1 MASIIRIKRSLTAGD
16 PAVLGA
22 GELAYSA
29 ADYTTISGGGR
40 LYIGIGTESGG
51 DAASHLVI
59 GGKYFTDKLDHS
71 PGTLTASSALI
82 VDADSKIDNLLV
94 DNLQL
99 NGNTISS
106 TDTNGV
112 ITLDPNGTGY
122 VQIVGTNALV
132 IPSGTSL
139 QQAPSIAGA
148 IRLNTDTSQFE
159 GYSGTNWS
167 SLGGVR
173 SVDGQTYISA
183 ELTAGAADDT
193 VRIFT
198 NGTLAF
204 QIDDDSAQFETKIA
218 SVKIAATT
226 AATGSNTGA
235 LQVAGGVS
243 IEGALYIQG
252 SLTTSGAGSFTSIN
266 DTPIGNITPS
276 TGAFSQ
282 LDVDNIRID
291 GNTISSTNTNGD
303 IVVTPNGTG
312 KTIISNV
319 YIGSDTVSIDEY
331 IQDITGGQV
340 VAGEGIDVTYDDTA
354 GTTTISAEDAS
365 TSNKGVASF
374 ADADFNVTT
383 GAVELKDT
391 VVKGFTVDADA
402 AVTPSGHSVQITGGE
417 GIDVTVSGAVITVAG
432 EDASSSNKGV
442 ASFNTASFDVTS
454 GDVTIKTGGV
464 TNTQLENSDVTIGT
478 TSIALGDSS
487 TTLEGLTEVT
497 VGDITVSG
505 NTITSP
511 GNIVLQAVFFD
522 EVTEE
527 TTQYVVDVAGSRIT
541 EVGDPL
547 GGYDAANKR
556 YVDNIAAGLTIK
568 PAVKVATTAD
578 LGAVYDNGA
587 SGVGSTLT
595 IPATATLTIDGVSLT
610 EFDGILVKD
619 QTNAEENGRYY
630 ISTLGDST
638 TAWVLTRCSKCDEPF
653 EIPSM
658 YVFVQEGTLYN
669 STGWVAAVDN
679 LTNFAVGTSDIIFT
693 QFSGAGTYLAGE
705 GLSLDGNEFSVNVGD
720 GIVLEAGDVTLAS
733 TVAGDG
739 LTYTNGVLD
748 IGGTADRITV
758 NADSIDIAS
767 TYVGQSSITTLG
779 TITTGTWNGTTI
791 GVAYGGTGLASYTY
805 GDLLVGDVAGGLSA
819 LTVGSTGKVLQ
830 SNGSTVVYGDVDG
843 GTY

>member
-16 PAVLGA
+16 PSVLAA

-29 ADYTTISGGGR
+29 ADYNTISGGGR
-40 LYIGIGTESGG
+40 LYIGIGTESNG

-59 GGKYFTDKLDHS
+59 GGKYFTDKLDHA

-82 VDADSKIDNLLV
+82 VDADKKLDELLV
-94 DNLQL
+94 DDLSL
-99 NGNTISS
+99 NGSTVSTIGE
-106 TDTNGV
+106 NNL
-112 ITLDPNGTGY
+112 ILR
-122 VQIVGTNALV
+122 
-132 IPSGTSL
+132 SGSNL
-139 QQAPSIAGA
+139 IQLAANNYMAGG
-148 IRLNTDTSQFE
+148 NQDGSQ
-159 GYSGTNWS
+159 
-167 SLGGVR
+167 LH
-173 SVDGQTYISA
+173 
-183 ELTAGAADDT
+183 
-193 VRIFT
+193 FT
-198 NGTLAF
+198 N
-204 QIDDDSAQFETKIA
+204 
-218 SVKIAATT
+218 
-226 AATGSNTGA
+226 
-235 LQVAGGVS
+235 
-243 IEGALYIQG
+243 
-252 SLTTSGAGSFTSIN
+252 
-266 DTPIGNITPS
+266 
-276 TGAFSQ
+276 
-282 LDVDNIRID
+282 
-291 GNTISSTNTNGD
+291 SS
-303 IVVTPNGTG
+303 
-312 KTIISNV
+312 
-319 YIGSDTVSIDEY
+319 
-331 IQDITGGQV
+331 
-340 VAGEGIDVTYDDTA
+340 
-354 GTTTISAEDAS
+354 
-365 TSNKGVASF
+365 
-374 ADADFNVTT
+374 
-383 GAVELKDT
+383 VELKQLRTGQVKLVVGDGGTESHAVILNNSGALTVPGTITTQNDANLVLNPSGAVSIKGAYTLPSSDGSPGYALTTDGFGSVTFQQTSGSLSIGADT
-391 VVKGFTVDADA
+391 GSGTITLLSETFSVLGGTGISTNSFGNDITVTLENTEVSAGTYGSATKSVSFTVDAQGRLTA
-402 AVTPSGHSVQITGGE
+402 ASENDIASTLNFNGNTGTGSIDLLSENLQIVGE
-417 GIDVTVSGAVITVAG
+417 GAITTGVFDDILYISVAQATDTVSGVANFNATDFNVDIGGQVSIRNVNLGSQTFGNYVQTIADAGNSNITVNNSG
-432 EDASSSNKGV
+432 
-442 ASFNTASFDVTS
+442 TASADVSLDLTDTTVTAGTYGDGSNIPTFTVDSKGRITS
-454 GDVTIKTGGV
+454 ASTVSLV
-464 TNTQLENSDVTIGT
+464 SDITIGT
-478 TSIALGDSS
+478 TSISLGDSS

-497 VGDITVSG
+497 VGDITISG
-505 NTITSP
+505 NVITAP

-547 GGYDAANKR
+547 GSYDAANKR

-595 IPATATLTIDGVSLT
+595 IPATATLTIDGVSVG
-610 EFDGILVKD
+610 EFDSILVKD
-619 QTNAEENGRYY
+619 QINAEENGRYY

-638 TAWVLTRCSKCDEPF
+638 TAWVLTRCSKCDESF

-669 STGWVAAVDN
+669 STGWVASVDT
-679 LTNFAVGTSDIIFT
+679 LPVVVGTSDITFI
-693 QFSGAGTYLAGE
+693 QFSGAGTFLAGE
-705 GLSLDGNEFSVNVGD
+705 GLSLNGNEFSVNVGD

-748 IGGTADRITV
+748 IGGTADRIAV

-830 SNGSTVVYGDVDG
+830 SNGNTVVYGDVDG

>member
-16 PAVLGA
+16 PSVLAA

-29 ADYTTISGGGR
+29 ADYNTISGGGR

-59 GGKYFTDKLDHS
+59 GGKYFTDKLDHA

-99 NGNTISS
+99 NGNTLSS
-106 TDTNGV
+106 TNTNGN
-112 ITLDPNGTGY
+112 IILDPNGTG
-122 VQIVGTNALV
+122 VVEIVGDLSV
-132 IPSGTSL
+132 SGTINATISGAAASAAKWTTARDLSL
-139 QQAPSIAGA
+139 TGDATATLSA
-148 IRLNTDTSQFE
+148 
-159 GYSGTNWS
+159 
-167 SLGGVR
+167 
-173 SVDGQTYISA
+173 VDGTANVSA
-183 ELTAGAADDT
+183 ELTLATVNTDVGTYGSSTSIPVITVNGKGLITAVSTESISTTLTVADENSSTAEISLADDT
-193 VRIFT
+193 LSIVGGQGI
-198 NGTLAF
+198 
-204 QIDDDSAQFETKIA
+204 
-218 SVKIAATT
+218 
-226 AATGSNTGA
+226 NT
-235 LQVAGGVS
+235 
-243 IEGALYIQG
+243 
-252 SLTTSGAGSFTSIN
+252 
-266 DTPIGNITPS
+266 
-276 TGAFSQ
+276 
-282 LDVDNIRID
+282 
-291 GNTISSTNTNGD
+291 
-303 IVVTPNGTG
+303 
-312 KTIISNV
+312 TII
-319 YIGSDTVSIDEY
+319 
-331 IQDITGGQV
+331 GG
-340 VAGEGIDVTYDDTA
+340 APTI
-354 GTTTISAEDAS
+354 TISAIDAS
-365 TSNKGVASF
+365 
-374 ADADFNVTT
+374 
-383 GAVELKDT
+383 DT
-391 VVKGFTVDADA
+391 
-402 AVTPSGHSVQITGGE
+402 E
-417 GIDVTVSGAVITVAG
+417 
-432 EDASSSNKGV
+432 KGV
-442 ASFNTASFDVTS
+442 ASFNATDFEVDSGDVSLVMQSVAASTYGSSTSIPVITLNTKGIVTGVTTENISTSFGIFGNTGNDTFNTGENLTFTGSGAINTAVTDNTVTVSVDTATSTDLGVASFTASTFDVTD
-454 GDVTIKTGGV
+454 GAVTIKDGGV

-478 TSIALGDSS
+478 TSISLGDSS

-497 VGDITVSG
+497 VGEITISG
-505 NTITSP
+505 NVITAP

-610 EFDGILVKD
+610 EFDSILVKD
-619 QTNAEENGRYY
+619 QINAEENGRYY

-669 STGWVAAVDN
+669 STGWVASVDN
-679 LTNFAVGTSDIIFT
+679 LPVVVGTSNITFI

-758 NADSIDIAS
+758 NADSVDIAS

-791 GVAYGGTGLASYTY
+791 GVAYGGTGLSSYNY
-805 GDLLVGDVAGGLSA
+805 GDLLVGNVTGGLSA
-819 LTVGSTGKVLQ
+819 LTVGATGKVLQ
-830 SNGSTVVYGDVDG
+830 SNGSTLVYGDVDG